1 MQVAPAPRCASASP
15 TLKEVLTHKGIS
27 EPALAAASVEAVT
40 SIGSPDSDTI
50 EPLGTLIDEP
60 MRQRPDLAL
69 AEKQEEDTRLSLKG
83 SRNALLPSLNLV
95 ASMQNNGGVGT
106 LITSA
111 ASGTPPPNLLGEYGS
126 ILGQIFNRDFPDY
139 SVGAQL
145 SIPIRNRIA
154 KADVVRE
161 SCSTGRVRSVPSNCT
176 ARFVSRSVM
185 P

>member
-15 TLKEVLTHKGIS
+15 TLKEVLTRKGIS

-50 EPLGTLIDEP
+50 EPLGTLIDEA

-95 ASMQNNGGVGT
+95 ASMQNNGGTGMEV
-106 LITSA
+106 
-111 ASGTPPPNLLGEYGS
+111 TP
-126 ILGQIFNRDFPDY
+126 
-139 SVGAQL
+139 V
-145 SIPIRNRIA
+145 RI
-154 KADVVRE
+154 
-161 SCSTGRVRSVPSNCT
+161 
-176 ARFVSRSVM
+176 
-185 P
+185 